1 MRAAR
6 RVTKIETLDRTTG
19 EVQDL
24 TVHSSVGAAHGLW
37 FRGGGFT
44 TMGYDAHNALAEADL
59 SGASYRLF
67 HKMCALQ
74 NRKDH
79 GLVRVETQVKF
90 AEQVG
95 MSQSTVSRAL
105 RQLAE
110 AGFIYP
116 DGRDWRIRPDFVFNG
131 NGAAQGQAIQNIPA
145 GTPDPYAPKA
155 TELTVIDG
163 GKDGEA

>member
-1 MRAAR
+1 
-6 RVTKIETLDRTTG
+6 
-19 EVQDL
+19 
-24 TVHSSVGAAHGLW
+24 
-37 FRGGGFT
+37 
-44 TMGYDAHNALAEADL
+44 MGYDAHDALAEADL
-59 SGASYRLF
+59 SGASYKLF

-116 DGRDWRIRPDFVFNG
+116 DGRDWRIRPDFAFNG
-131 NGAAQGQAIQNIPA
+131 NGAAQGQAVQNIPA
-145 GTPDPYAPKA
+145 GTPDPYARKGA
-155 TELTVIDG
+155 ELTVIDG
-163 GKDGEA
+163 GNDSDA